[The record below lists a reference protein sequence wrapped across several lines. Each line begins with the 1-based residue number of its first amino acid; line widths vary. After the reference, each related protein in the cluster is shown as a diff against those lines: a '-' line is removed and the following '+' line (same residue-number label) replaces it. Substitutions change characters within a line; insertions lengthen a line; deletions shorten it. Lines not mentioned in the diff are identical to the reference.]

1 MEKAT
6 RVKRGW
12 VCVKGRIKE
21 RIDPSQKSAP
31 AARRLEI
38 DARGAVLVLDL
49 SHRTERRRGYI
60 SPEARY
66 GNLAQRGK
74 DEDDA
79 PGVAR
84 RLC

>member
-6 RVKRGW
+6 RVNRRW
-12 VCVKGRIKE
+12 VCVKGRTKE
-21 RIDPSQKSAP
+21 RIVPSQKSAP

-38 DARGAVLVLDL
+38 DAQGAALVLDL
-49 SHRTERRRGYI
+49 SQRTERRRGYI
-60 SPEARY
+60 IPEAQY

-74 DEDDA
+74 DDA
-79 PGVAR
+79 PG